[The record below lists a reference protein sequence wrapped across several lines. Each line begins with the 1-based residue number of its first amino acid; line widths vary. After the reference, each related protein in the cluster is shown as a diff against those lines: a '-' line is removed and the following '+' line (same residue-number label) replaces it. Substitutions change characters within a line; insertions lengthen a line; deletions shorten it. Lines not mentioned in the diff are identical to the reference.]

1 MLLTASLLFT
11 FALVADDPGLRARA
25 TADAYPRHAASS
37 ENLVAIGAEML
48 SAQEVRNTFATELN
62 RGFYVIEVGVF
73 PADGKSWNLNP
84 DDFAL
89 RIGSDKMVRPATP
102 STIAGILQRKAK
114 DQTARRAGSPNDI
127 TVYPSATIGYESASA
142 GTIGPDGRPMRR
154 GGGWVTGGGVGVGMG
169 GGPAAGGPMPPAPG
183 ASDVDRSTM
192 QSELWD
198 KSLPQGEIHKPVA
211 GYLYFPM
218 PEEQKKSGASG
229 KAFEL
234 VMHSQSAKVR
244 VPLANPVK

>member
-1 MLLTASLLFT
+1 MLLTASLLFA
-11 FALVADDPGLRARA
+11 FVLADDPGLRARA
-25 TADAYPRHAASS
+25 GADAYPRHAASS

-142 GTIGPDGRPMRR
+142 GTLGPDGRPMRR
-154 GGGWVTGGGVGVGMG
+154 GGWVTGGGVGVGMG
-169 GGPAAGGPMPPAPG
+169 GGPSMGGPMPPAPG

-198 KSLPQGEIHKPVA
+198 KSLPQGEIRRPVA

-218 PEEQKKSGASG
+218 PADQKKPGSAAG

-234 VMHSQSAKVR
+234 VMHSQDAKIR
-244 VPLANPVK
+244 VALANPTK